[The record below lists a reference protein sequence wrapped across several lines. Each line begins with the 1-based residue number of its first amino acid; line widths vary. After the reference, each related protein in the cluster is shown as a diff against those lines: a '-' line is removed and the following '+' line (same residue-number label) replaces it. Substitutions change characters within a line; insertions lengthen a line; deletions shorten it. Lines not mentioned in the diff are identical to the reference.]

1 MPTAAASVASYR
13 KVAEKS
19 TSTKGAT
26 KFAAPT
32 AKNNPVE
39 EGFKNMVAKE
49 YGFASWAGMQK
60 LADPDTKS
68 DAARRVKSLMM
79 ASRVR

>member
-1 MPTAAASVASYR
+1 MGTMGKAV
-13 KVAEKS
+13 EKKTVS
-19 TSTKGAT
+19 KGLA
-26 KFAAPT
+26 KSSAPM

-49 YGFASWAGMQK
+49 YGFASWAGLQK

-68 DAARRVKSLMM
+68 EAGRRVKSLMM